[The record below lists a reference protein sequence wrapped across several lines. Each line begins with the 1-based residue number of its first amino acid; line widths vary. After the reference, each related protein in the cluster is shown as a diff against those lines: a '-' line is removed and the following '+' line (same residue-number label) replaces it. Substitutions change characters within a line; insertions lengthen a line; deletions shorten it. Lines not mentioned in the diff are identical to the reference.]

1 MKDSFILYTKYS
13 KQITRLSM
21 EQRGVLFT
29 AILLHESG
37 DPDLPEMDAA
47 TGMAFDFI
55 RADLEDNA
63 KKYLEKCAINAMNG
77 AKGGRPKKQPEH
89 PKTEKSERFSKK
101 HSHPKKADNDNDYD
115 YDSKESKEKDTEK
128 EKTALLPASQEIVRY
143 LNDKAGT
150 RYSASSRNTVTM
162 IKGRMEEGHTVDDFK
177 QVIDTKVDEWKGT
190 EQEKYL
196 RPETLFCAKHFES
209 YLNQKPR
216 GKVTKFDRGMM
227 QRTGAEKAAND
238 DLVKQILAMR

>member
-1 MKDSFILYTKYS
+1 MAQGKLMLNNEWNTVFQSLPDEKAGQLVKALYDCHNGDMVA
-13 KQITRLSM
+13 LDDP
-21 EQRGVLFT
+21 VLFSVFLMMSET
-29 AILLHESG
+29 VCE
-37 DPDLPEMDAA
+37 
-47 TGMAFDFI
+47 
-55 RADLEDNA
+55 NA
-63 KKYLEKCAINAMNG
+63 KKYEDKCKKNAENRSKRAEKDSV
-77 AKGGRPKKQPEH
+77 RPSTTVNDRRQNKNIK
-89 PKTEKSERFSKK
+89 EK
-101 HSHPKKADNDNDYD
+101 
-115 YDSKESKEKDTEK
+115 DSKESKEKDTEK